1 MREVTLNSTSLYET
15 NKFSIKGFSCLF
27 SHHSPIYWFLPEE
40 AKCVFPTYL
49 YKNKW
54 ISEFHR
60 KKNTRNWNVDLV
72 SALITSWDITKWCKI
87 NLLWK
92 ELMGRM
98 SGHTGLISSYQLFIT
113 AACTNAGGKMKSCR
127 PRAADRCPFV
137 HRHSKSQVTSFMG
150 FPVVCLWEQ
159 QAVWQ
164 HGELLMQGFHP
175 SYPIWTNTGPVGVAF
190 AGLLLSSGLQHSGF
204 AGYT

>member
-1 MREVTLNSTSLYET
+1 MVMTNKSIQSILIYIMFISGNQDRVAIFHKDTHNRQRIAHLLKRECISYQRSNILELAKLTSYPQTWPIRSLRCRRLSYHGYAMREVTLNSTSLYET

-72 SALITSWDITKWCKI
+72 SALITSWDIT
-87 NLLWK
+87 
-92 ELMGRM
+92 
-98 SGHTGLISSYQLFIT
+98 
-113 AACTNAGGKMKSCR
+113 
-127 PRAADRCPFV
+127 
-137 HRHSKSQVTSFMG
+137 
-150 FPVVCLWEQ
+150 
-159 QAVWQ
+159 
-164 HGELLMQGFHP
+164 
-175 SYPIWTNTGPVGVAF
+175 
-190 AGLLLSSGLQHSGF
+190 
-204 AGYT
+204 